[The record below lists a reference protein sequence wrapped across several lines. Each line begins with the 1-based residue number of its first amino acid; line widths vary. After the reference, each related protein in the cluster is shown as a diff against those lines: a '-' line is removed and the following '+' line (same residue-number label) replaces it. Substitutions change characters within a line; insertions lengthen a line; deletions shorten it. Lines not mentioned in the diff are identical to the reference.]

1 MNRVETYIASHWD
14 ECVREIRKDQGETI
28 GLPYPYAIPAVG
40 HFEELF
46 YWDTYFLNKGLE
58 LSGRRLLAK
67 CNVDNMLYLVNK
79 YGYMQNANKTYYLR
93 NQVSQPPFLSEMV
106 RDVYN
111 YYQDTV
117 WLFGA
122 YHILEKEYQFWMTER
137 LSANG
142 LNFYSGKLADPEST
156 SQIAASF
163 RERVGNVDGLSEEDA
178 ALHSICCWESGWD
191 MSPRWNFHGSD
202 YNTVDQNSLMYLFEK
217 NMEYFASELENGEE
231 NVWCERAKTRKKLM
245 ERYLSVSDGTWMD
258 YNYKTGKHSEIFS
271 CASLYPL
278 FAKLAEPE
286 YAQRMAENL
295 NRLECRYGLS
305 ACEKNDAPGVY
316 QWNYP
321 NGWACQQYLAVV
333 GFQNYGMTEIA
344 LRLARKY
351 TELVEKCFDE
361 TENLWEKYNVV
372 EGNVNICQEGTGKMP
387 AMMGWSAGTYLAMKQ
402 LITEFEER
410 TK

>member
-14 ECVREIRKDQGETI
+14 ECVREIRENQGETI

-106 RDVYN
+106 RDVYG
-111 YYQDTV
+111 YYQDSV

-122 YHILEKEYQFWMTER
+122 YHILKKEYRFWMTER

-142 LNFYSGKLADPEST
+142 LNFYSGRLADPEST
-156 SQIAASF
+156 SLIAESF

-191 MSPRWNFHGSD
+191 MSPRWNFHGPD
-202 YNTVDQNSLMYLFEK
+202 YNTVDQNSLLYLMEK
-217 NMEYFASELENGEE
+217 NMAYFASELANGEE
-231 NVWCERAKTRKKLM
+231 QIWCDRAEKRKKLM
-245 ERYLSVSDGTWMD
+245 ECYLKTPDGTWMD
-258 YNYKTGKHSEIFS
+258 YNYKTGKHSGIFS
-271 CASLYPL
+271 CVSLYPL
-278 FAKLAEPE
+278 FTRLAEPE
-286 YAQRMAENL
+286 YAQLMAENL
-295 NRLECRYGLS
+295 NRLECRWGLA

-387 AMMGWSAGTYLAMKQ
+387 AMMGWSAGTYLAMKRF
-402 LITEFEER
+402 ITEFVER

>member
-142 LNFYSGKLADPEST
+142 LNFYSGKLADLEST

>member
-387 AMMGWSAGTYLAMKQ
+387 AMMGWSAGVYLAVKKYLEQ
-402 LITEFEER
+402 
-410 TK
+410 

>member
-40 HFEELF
+40 HFEERF
-46 YWDTYFLNKGLE
+46 YWDTYFLYKGLE

-142 LNFYSGKLADPEST
+142 LNFYSGKLADLEST

-387 AMMGWSAGTYLAMKQ
+387 AMMGWSAGVYLAVKKYLEQ
-402 LITEFEER
+402 
-410 TK
+410 

>member
-67 CNVDNMLYLVNK
+67 YNVDNMLYLVNK

-106 RDVYN
+106 RDVYS
-111 YYQDTV
+111 YYQDPV

-156 SQIAASF
+156 SQIAESF

-202 YNTVDQNSLMYLFEK
+202 YNTVDQNSLLYLFEK
-217 NMEYFASELENGEE
+217 NMEYFASKLANGEK

-271 CASLYPL
+271 CVSLYPL
-278 FAKLAEPE
+278 FTKLAEPE

>member
-93 NQVSQPPFLSEMV
+93 NQVSPPPFLSEMV

-387 AMMGWSAGTYLAMKQ
+387 AMMGWSAGTYLAMKRF
-402 LITEFEER
+402 ITEFEER

>member
-14 ECVREIRKDQGETI
+14 ECVRETRKDQGEII

-79 YGYMQNANKTYYLR
+79 YGYMQNANKAHYLR

-106 RDVYN
+106 RDVYD
-111 YYQDTV
+111 YYQDTA

-142 LNFYSGKLADPEST
+142 LNFYGGKLADPEST
-156 SQIAASF
+156 SQIAESF
-163 RERVGNVDGLSEEDA
+163 WERVGNVDGLSEEEA

-191 MSPRWNFHGSD
+191 MSPRWNFNGSD
-202 YNTVDQNSLMYLFEK
+202 YNTVDQNSLLYLMEK
-217 NMEYFASELENGEE
+217 NMEYFASELANGEE

-245 ERYLSVSDGTWMD
+245 ERYLRVSDSTWMD

-278 FAKLAEPE
+278 FTKLAESE
-286 YAQRMAENL
+286 YAQLMAENL
-295 NRLECRYGLS
+295 NRLECRWGLA
-305 ACEKNDAPGVY
+305 ACEKNDTPGVY

-321 NGWACQQYLAVV
+321 NGWACQQYIAVV

-387 AMMGWSAGTYLAMKQ
+387 AMMGWSAGTYLAMKRF
-402 LITEFEER
+402 ITEFEER

>member
-14 ECVREIRKDQGETI
+14 ECVREIRKDQGEII

-58 LSGRRLLAK
+58 LSDRRLLAK

-79 YGYMQNANKTYYLR
+79 YGYMQNANKAHYLR

-106 RDVYN
+106 RDVYD
-111 YYQDTV
+111 YYQDTA

-142 LNFYSGKLADPEST
+142 LNFYGGKLADPEST
-156 SQIAASF
+156 SQIAESCW
-163 RERVGNVDGLSEEDA
+163 ERVGNVDGLSEEEA

-191 MSPRWNFHGSD
+191 MTPRWNFNGSD
-202 YNTVDQNSLMYLFEK
+202 YNTVDQNSLLYLMEK
-217 NMEYFASELENGEE
+217 NMEYFASELANGEE

-245 ERYLSVSDGTWMD
+245 ERYLRVSDSTWMD

-278 FAKLAEPE
+278 FTKLAESE
-286 YAQRMAENL
+286 YAQLMAENL
-295 NRLECRYGLS
+295 NRLECRWGLA
-305 ACEKNDAPGVY
+305 ACEKNDTPGVY

-321 NGWACQQYLAVV
+321 NGWACQQYIAVV
-333 GFQNYGMTEIA
+333 GFQNYGMTDIA
-344 LRLARKY
+344 RRLARKY
-351 TELVEKCFDE
+351 TELVEKCFDK

-387 AMMGWSAGTYLAMKQ
+387 AMMGWSAGVYLAVKKYLEQ
-402 LITEFEER
+402 
-410 TK
+410 

>member
-142 LNFYSGKLADPEST
+142 LNFYSGKLADLEST

-387 AMMGWSAGTYLAMKQ
+387 AMMGWSAGVYLAVKKYLEQ
-402 LITEFEER
+402 
-410 TK
+410 

>member
-28 GLPYPYAIPAVG
+28 GLPYSYAIPAVG

-245 ERYLSVSDGTWMD
+245 ERYLSVSDGAWMD

>member
-245 ERYLSVSDGTWMD
+245 ERYLSVSDGAWMD